1 MVKNNLP
8 KQSKGEMLLAT
19 ASQTVKKENE
29 RKSALTAA
37 GVKDIAAYDKAY
49 APLKDFDK
57 DVTSL
62 YAEINGLLGFDNI
75 SDSQLNHAKTNAQ
88 ELKNRIGQINSF
100 FDTYGNLYDENT
112 VKAMRSD
119 LSNIDSSLTEW
130 LDEASAEDY
139 LEKIKT
145 PPTVSTS
152 TVATAIKDKESEKAR
167 AERGGRDTTQI
178 TAELNAMYDNGGAYG
193 QAAKRRN
200 EYNANK
206 SALASAKAE
215 LASIINVSPSVNT
228 KAWETS
234 ATFEVDPVAQKRIA
248 ELNKEIESLETK
260 ISDYEKAYLASD
272 DAWLEAFGL
281 GEDLSAYENVTYGKN
296 EDPIAYI
303 AKTTVEPFEASSF
316 NNALSADERIVYNY
330 LLKNKGVK
338 AAQKWLSSGAV
349 RDTINQR
356 IGQAEGAFINERFN
370 SNLPKTALASA
381 YGISGGIGNYAN
393 GLIAPVAAT
402 INPKALSTPASI
414 YANQE
419 ASKDL
424 GFFGKAL
431 SDVSVSIGNMAP
443 SIVLGAV
450 NPVLGQASFGVSA
463 AGNSY
468 NEARKEGKT
477 VEQAA
482 LYGIVSGASEVF
494 LQSILGGIP
503 GISGAS
509 NKLVNAAK
517 NLKTPALRALAVY
530 GIDIAGEAAEEY
542 LQDILEPM
550 FRNAIFHEDN
560 EVKIFTGEAAYS
572 AMLGAL
578 TSAILNIPTLSTK
591 STKQLGAAMID
602 GGWYD
607 TLLDNALKLDK
618 DSNAFDLANKLK
630 NGELTASEENV
641 GELLRAYKT
650 DDGDLSFLEE
660 KGTIEEMP
668 NSVVTESVDN
678 LKAETNPSE
687 LKGEAL
693 VLNLLADGEVS
704 NSKAKKILEDTEALK
719 VIGADVE
726 GLDTISKKRAVIKE
740 AMQNYIAQNAE
751 KIASNAQRETTAQTA
766 TNTATEAQ
774 GKDADT
780 FQYKHIVEKQKL
792 GTRLLSELEGRT
804 SKAGEKLADKLTAMA
819 TSITGDEDANRAVY
833 KLFAN
838 PRYAAAASIEN
849 GADFLEIIRNFK
861 TDAGK
866 NFARQQMSGFIN
878 DAATAATMTELLRKD
893 VNVTL
898 ENAAGMKPSE
908 GKSAPKGYYDETDHR
923 VAIADNLL
931 TYETLVGTIAHEG
944 FHANGAIDRELVNNF
959 AKTLE
964 GLWGKDEKGNSVWEA
979 TVKRKKDSIEAYT
992 GKPTTTL
999 KAEEEV
1005 CAEALTNLFNTQK
1018 AWDVMGEMFGKIEG
1032 SDRLLN
1038 RIKNSLDRFFANFK
1052 KRFKGEM
1059 PAGKLTTF
1067 RENIEHLIK
1076 ETKGVKKETKKEA
1089 KKKEKAAKTE
1099 AKLEAELEAELAEE
1113 NELAEDAEVDEE
1125 VDEEADEVVDLVSDY
1140 ADKTKGRMF
1149 SSSDTDVILPTAEDD
1164 AKYLDAVNRGDMET
1178 AKRMVYEAADKAMP
1192 NSKIRAKDG
1201 SLIPVYHGTKEMFY
1215 EFDTTKKGGLNGTAE
1230 GFGIYLS
1237 DDTEVTEAYGDR
1249 QIKMYA
1255 NITKPASSEKKTIST
1270 STLVKLIKD
1279 TCEKQAQQMVD
1290 DGEYDSVKDA
1300 LMDTWVSNYVYTYEL
1315 GMERSYRETANT
1327 IMRLNG
1333 SDMDVIQEVMSGMA
1347 IRDYSKAMDFYRNSL
1362 TPITGFDGIVTQWE
1376 NSSTG
1381 KKSNIYLAFDSSQLK
1396 SADPVT
1402 YDDNGNIIPLSERFN
1417 PENNDIRYSSAD
1429 TDVLLPDTDITRPD
1443 IDSPSMRR
1451 DLTTLESAKDTNGGR
1466 LYNYKAME
1474 ADEEEYRKMLKKHGG
1489 LADNE
1494 IEELFNTVDAVV
1506 DRIKETIES
1515 DAELARAIDFG
1526 WERDIDDRAYSPLKQ
1541 NSDKL
1546 YKVSLDFSTMCRKRI
1561 LQQITQ
1567 SQIQEAMDKTLDAKE
1582 SIAVR
1587 QALAK
1592 LIDMGFQIE
1601 VACKLCYVESARLK
1615 SPAQIKKFLENKEQV
1630 LIEFLGGKS
1639 AKVAVKEAEAAIRE
1653 KLGVGNTPLKQLDH
1667 DTAEKIREV
1676 KRKTKAEYQPS
1687 AEESKYLETIRT
1699 LTRKDFTT
1707 PEGLENLAKNHYEI
1721 FNAYTSYVRNA
1732 TKSKAVE
1739 NDTWFRAG
1747 DTAAVGDKLIANMNT
1762 ENGLRSQSW
1771 SDFQVIHL
1779 LDYIAATIE
1788 LSTRGAKEQVYTK
1801 VPDFVKLMHG
1811 TNAMINL
1818 SLIPAKEYNGKL
1830 EYDKVEGM
1838 AFDIAMKLREKYPD
1852 VAGTIC
1858 IGIANEQIQ
1867 KLLASEDIDYVIP
1880 YHSSALNKH
1889 LRKAMDI
1896 PTWEDYQSYQGEKAL
1911 SEENAKENAMAMGVE
1926 LDKEKWHKAPSFS
1939 EWFDLKTAK
1948 EIAKSAKHGKY
1959 GVMTGAYMAMQ
1970 NAADNY
1976 KRLCAERGLLPK
1988 FSYGKAD
1995 FSNEENYWKLLIDRK
2010 MVNQETGEI
2019 IEQKPLTPKF
2029 NLDEI
2034 TEIMD
2039 DAIAQYPTV
2048 SKHQDA
2054 ATEVVTKLFVNG
2066 KVRGDMSAEEIYSAV
2081 EKAVL
2086 EETDNTT
2093 VYNILESAKDLDD
2106 GRMFSA
2112 EETDV
2117 ELPTIEERKLERER
2131 IKREGKKAGKSTAEI
2146 NQELYEYDKA
2156 QNDLAATAFG
2166 TIEPGEKRAR
2176 EFNAP
2181 KQTTKSDK
2189 VSLTARTVGEAGVTP
2204 EIALPRLESM
2214 IANGTFSYE
2223 PLKNKDLVAKAK
2235 AKIGTTQNSFDNALH
2250 AWMGNEKLISAEEI
2264 ATGWLLY
2271 DKAIE
2276 LGRVDT
2282 ALDIATVISQDA
2294 RRAGQAVQANRIL
2307 KSLTPEGQLYVAQRT
2322 AERLTDKLKAEGKT
2336 PRVRYTEEDAA
2347 VVETARKFGK
2357 RRAEDAIA
2365 REARKL
2371 SRSKEDNV
2379 PVEDWAKEIGNDVAE
2394 AISKRMEPL
2403 KKDLLVSRAVASDLL
2418 KFAENYALPK
2428 KQGPSR
2434 TAAERIADFFANRAQ
2449 YIEAWNQ
2456 ARDVLREKY
2465 KDSPEKLDL
2474 LEAFLNGT
2482 VDYNGEGSDIIMMRA
2497 VAEAALNNDVKIQ
2510 DLMRRAELGD
2520 IKGVIDDIYNRLQE
2534 TVTAEGSD
2542 AQLVRDAVQRWVTE
2556 KYVQAHPLTQRQ
2568 IDAVIR
2574 KKMVKLGKS
2583 VDYIV
2588 RSDRKNKGE
2597 LLQQITAMLVEA
2609 FGVSPE
2615 AASIAA
2621 IKIKERYDGILEKA
2635 ATSAFERATKERKPA
2650 QKKTLDELFMNYAN
2664 MGAFTSDYDKA
2675 LTEKLFKRD
2684 GIVVDKKLAEDL
2696 LNAETEE
2703 GRKAALEA
2711 IYRDIGSQLPS
2722 TFADRERA
2730 WRYLAMLGNFRTHGR
2745 NISGNAIFGGV
2756 IRTKDLI
2763 ATAIEAGAEKRF
2775 GIERTKAVL
2784 NPKKDKALLE
2794 AARGDAAVIHDML
2807 VYGEKYNDQ
2816 ATNDAIESGRVI
2828 FKNKALET
2836 LRKKNTEWLEKEDA
2850 FFLNRHYAHAL
2861 AQYCKAN
2868 GITAKDIQNGNVP
2881 DAARE
2886 YAIKEAKKATF
2897 RDDNDFSKKVSQMR
2911 FKGDGVGSKVGNFFV
2926 EGILPFR
2933 KTPANILVRGVEY
2946 SPIGLVKGT
2955 YHLFGKVRKGEM
2967 SAAEAIDEI
2976 ASGLTGTGLLLF
2988 GYILTALGFIRA
3000 TGDEEDREMEELMGH
3015 QSYALEIGN
3024 RSYTLDW
3031 LAPAALPFFVGAE
3044 IAELK
3049 KLEGDVKM
3057 ADIADAFKHV
3067 MEPMLELSC
3076 LQSLND
3082 ALDGV
3087 SYSDNKL
3094 SAFLVNAATSRLAQ
3108 YVPTLLGQLERTT
3121 ESARMSTYTDK
3132 DSFIDSDTQYLLG
3145 KISAKTPIVDY
3156 QQIPYIDAW
3165 GRVEDSGNI
3174 FSRAAENLIHPFYS
3188 SKIEESAME
3197 MELQRLNDST
3207 GEKSVYPKRAD
3218 KTITVAK
3225 EVDGKRVSE
3234 DYNLSAEEY
3243 VQYAKAKGKTAYD
3256 AITAFMG
3263 GDVYKMLDDTERVE
3277 AIEDIYS
3284 YADEYARTV
3293 ITDHELEG
3301 WKKEAADAQ
3310 RKGMSFDTFFNA
3322 YVSQISV
3329 KADKDF
3335 LGNAIS
3341 GTAAEKRKE
3350 IIDSITTDEK
3360 EREMLYGYLDVG
3372 VTAQNNGIISDIM
3385 DAAINKDT
3393 TAYDTAV
3400 QAYLDNNKG
3409 ADKSDVHKAVSKY
3422 QEELQMKFA
3431 KLSYDDPAEYERQIA
3446 KYRNGKDRV
3455 IASKFTERAMATA
3468 RTKWL
3473 NEYTDEL
3480 ARKLAK
3486 YSADTEN
3493 EESAE
3498 KVELIYAEAAK
3509 YGIKERE
3516 LKKRADKLK

>member
-1 MVKNNLP
+1 
-8 KQSKGEMLLAT
+8 
-19 ASQTVKKENE
+19 
-29 RKSALTAA
+29 
-37 GVKDIAAYDKAY
+37 
-49 APLKDFDK
+49 
-57 DVTSL
+57 
-62 YAEINGLLGFDNI
+62 
-75 SDSQLNHAKTNAQ
+75 
-88 ELKNRIGQINSF
+88 
-100 FDTYGNLYDENT
+100 
-112 VKAMRSD
+112 
-119 LSNIDSSLTEW
+119 
-130 LDEASAEDY
+130 
-139 LEKIKT
+139 
-145 PPTVSTS
+145 
-152 TVATAIKDKESEKAR
+152 
-167 AERGGRDTTQI
+167 
-178 TAELNAMYDNGGAYG
+178 
-193 QAAKRRN
+193 
-200 EYNANK
+200 
-206 SALASAKAE
+206 
-215 LASIINVSPSVNT
+215 
-228 KAWETS
+228 
-234 ATFEVDPVAQKRIA
+234 
-248 ELNKEIESLETK
+248 
-260 ISDYEKAYLASD
+260 
-272 DAWLEAFGL
+272 
-281 GEDLSAYENVTYGKN
+281 
-296 EDPIAYI
+296 
-303 AKTTVEPFEASSF
+303 
-316 NNALSADERIVYNY
+316 
-330 LLKNKGVK
+330 
-338 AAQKWLSSGAV
+338 
-349 RDTINQR
+349 
-356 IGQAEGAFINERFN
+356 
-370 SNLPKTALASA
+370 
-381 YGISGGIGNYAN
+381 
-393 GLIAPVAAT
+393 
-402 INPKALSTPASI
+402 
-414 YANQE
+414 
-419 ASKDL
+419 
-424 GFFGKAL
+424 
-431 SDVSVSIGNMAP
+431 
-443 SIVLGAV
+443 
-450 NPVLGQASFGVSA
+450 
-463 AGNSY
+463 
-468 NEARKEGKT
+468 
-477 VEQAA
+477 
-482 LYGIVSGASEVF
+482 
-494 LQSILGGIP
+494 
-503 GISGAS
+503 
-509 NKLVNAAK
+509 
-517 NLKTPALRALAVY
+517 
-530 GIDIAGEAAEEY
+530 
-542 LQDILEPM
+542 
-550 FRNAIFHEDN
+550 
-560 EVKIFTGEAAYS
+560 
-572 AMLGAL
+572 
-578 TSAILNIPTLSTK
+578 
-591 STKQLGAAMID
+591 
-602 GGWYD
+602 
-607 TLLDNALKLDK
+607 
-618 DSNAFDLANKLK
+618 
-630 NGELTASEENV
+630 
-641 GELLRAYKT
+641 
-650 DDGDLSFLEE
+650 
-660 KGTIEEMP
+660 
-668 NSVVTESVDN
+668 
-678 LKAETNPSE
+678 
-687 LKGEAL
+687 
-693 VLNLLADGEVS
+693 
-704 NSKAKKILEDTEALK
+704 
-719 VIGADVE
+719 
-726 GLDTISKKRAVIKE
+726 
-740 AMQNYIAQNAE
+740 
-751 KIASNAQRETTAQTA
+751 
-766 TNTATEAQ
+766 
-774 GKDADT
+774 
-780 FQYKHIVEKQKL
+780 
-792 GTRLLSELEGRT
+792 
-804 SKAGEKLADKLTAMA
+804 
-819 TSITGDEDANRAVY
+819 
-833 KLFAN
+833 
-838 PRYAAAASIEN
+838 
-849 GADFLEIIRNFK
+849 
-861 TDAGK
+861 
-866 NFARQQMSGFIN
+866 
-878 DAATAATMTELLRKD
+878 
-893 VNVTL
+893 
-898 ENAAGMKPSE
+898 
-908 GKSAPKGYYDETDHR
+908 
-923 VAIADNLL
+923 
-931 TYETLVGTIAHEG
+931 
-944 FHANGAIDRELVNNF
+944 
-959 AKTLE
+959 
-964 GLWGKDEKGNSVWEA
+964 
-979 TVKRKKDSIEAYT
+979 
-992 GKPTTTL
+992 
-999 KAEEEV
+999 
-1005 CAEALTNLFNTQK
+1005 
-1018 AWDVMGEMFGKIEG
+1018 MFGKIEG

-1059 PAGKLTTF
+1059 PTGKLTTF
-1067 RENIEHLIK
+1067 RENLEHLIK
-1076 ETKGVKKETKKEA
+1076 ETKGEVKPAKESKKESKKEA
-1089 KKKEKAAKTE
+1089 KKEAATDAE
-1099 AKLEAELEAELAEE
+1099 LDAELEAELAEE
-1113 NELAEDAEVDEE
+1113 TEVDEE

-1140 ADKTKGRMF
+1140 VGETKNAPAEEDETVELVSDLYDAEAKGGRLYSVGETDENSTLGLNSEDGDGIIGANTSKGGNRSY
-1149 SSSDTDVILPTAEDD
+1149 SSLYTDTDE
-1164 AKYLDAVNRGDMET
+1164 
-1178 AKRMVYEAADKAMP
+1178 
-1192 NSKIRAKDG
+1192 
-1201 SLIPVYHGTKEMFY
+1201 FY
-1215 EFDTTKKGGLNGTAE
+1215 RD
-1230 GFGIYLS
+1230 
-1237 DDTEVTEAYGDR
+1237 VPYGDR
-1249 QIKMYA
+1249 ENFMLHLVRA
-1255 NITKPASSEKKTIST
+1255 TNNIP
-1270 STLVKLIKD
+1270 
-1279 TCEKQAQQMVD
+1279 
-1290 DGEYDSVKDA
+1290 DGETRFVYVNGYIFEADGFMSGHIVGPYDENTKMLLERKKVVYGRINENRSGAAVWSKA
-1300 LMDTWVSNYVYTYEL
+1300 VRNAGGGSGNYIGVPRR
-1315 GMERSYRETANT
+1315 GRSGVND
-1327 IMRLNG
+1327 RLSGIPSG
-1333 SDMDVIQEVMSGMA
+1333 SDTQGDFGRIRQAYASAEEIEKLVRELKEKFGVSDEELASIEVK
-1347 IRDYSKAMDFYRNSL
+1347 RDYS
-1362 TPITGFDGIVTQWE
+1362 
-1376 NSSTG
+1376 ST
-1381 KKSNIYLAFDSSQLK
+1381 
-1396 SADPVT
+1396 
-1402 YDDNGNIIPLSERFN
+1402 
-1417 PENNDIRYSSAD
+1417 D
-1429 TDVLLPDTDITRPD
+1429 TDVLPSDTDITHPG
-1443 IDSPSMRR
+1443 ITSHSMRR
-1451 DLTTLESAKDTNGGR
+1451 DL
-1466 LYNYKAME
+1466 
-1474 ADEEEYRKMLKKHGG
+1474 
-1489 LADNE
+1489 
-1494 IEELFNTVDAVV
+1494 
-1506 DRIKETIES
+1506 
-1515 DAELARAIDFG
+1515 
-1526 WERDIDDRAYSPLKQ
+1526 
-1541 NSDKL
+1541 
-1546 YKVSLDFSTMCRKRI
+1546 
-1561 LQQITQ
+1561 
-1567 SQIQEAMDKTLDAKE
+1567 
-1582 SIAVR
+1582 
-1587 QALAK
+1587 
-1592 LIDMGFQIE
+1592 
-1601 VACKLCYVESARLK
+1601 
-1615 SPAQIKKFLENKEQV
+1615 
-1630 LIEFLGGKS
+1630 
-1639 AKVAVKEAEAAIRE
+1639 
-1653 KLGVGNTPLKQLDH
+1653 
-1667 DTAEKIREV
+1667 
-1676 KRKTKAEYQPS
+1676 
-1687 AEESKYLETIRT
+1687 
-1699 LTRKDFTT
+1699 
-1707 PEGLENLAKNHYEI
+1707 
-1721 FNAYTSYVRNA
+1721 A
-1732 TKSKAVE
+1732 T
-1739 NDTWFRAG
+1739 
-1747 DTAAVGDKLIANMNT
+1747 
-1762 ENGLRSQSW
+1762 
-1771 SDFQVIHL
+1771 
-1779 LDYIAATIE
+1779 
-1788 LSTRGAKEQVYTK
+1788 
-1801 VPDFVKLMHG
+1801 
-1811 TNAMINL
+1811 
-1818 SLIPAKEYNGKL
+1818 
-1830 EYDKVEGM
+1830 
-1838 AFDIAMKLREKYPD
+1838 
-1852 VAGTIC
+1852 
-1858 IGIANEQIQ
+1858 
-1867 KLLASEDIDYVIP
+1867 
-1880 YHSSALNKH
+1880 
-1889 LRKAMDI
+1889 
-1896 PTWEDYQSYQGEKAL
+1896 
-1911 SEENAKENAMAMGVE
+1911 
-1926 LDKEKWHKAPSFS
+1926 
-1939 EWFDLKTAK
+1939 
-1948 EIAKSAKHGKY
+1948 
-1959 GVMTGAYMAMQ
+1959 
-1970 NAADNY
+1970 
-1976 KRLCAERGLLPK
+1976 
-1988 FSYGKAD
+1988 
-1995 FSNEENYWKLLIDRK
+1995 
-2010 MVNQETGEI
+2010 
-2019 IEQKPLTPKF
+2019 
-2029 NLDEI
+2029 
-2034 TEIMD
+2034 
-2039 DAIAQYPTV
+2039 
-2048 SKHQDA
+2048 
-2054 ATEVVTKLFVNG
+2054 
-2066 KVRGDMSAEEIYSAV
+2066 
-2081 EKAVL
+2081 
-2086 EETDNTT
+2086 
-2093 VYNILESAKDLDD
+2093 LESAKDLDD
-2106 GRMFSA
+2106 GRMYSA

-2146 NQELYEYDKA
+2146 NQELHEYDKA

-2223 PLKNKDLVAKAK
+2223 PLKNKDLVAKAR

-2322 AERLTDKLKAEGKT
+2322 AKRLTDKLKAEGKT

-2394 AISKRMEPL
+2394 AISKRIEPL
-2403 KKDLLVSRAVASDLL
+2403 NKKDLLVSRAVASDLL
-2418 KFAENYALPK
+2418 KFAENYALPEK
-2428 KQGPSR
+2428 QAQGPSR

-2534 TVTAEGSD
+2534 TVKAEGSD
-2542 AQLVRDAVQRWVTE
+2542 AQLVRDAVQIWVTE

-2574 KKMVKLGKS
+2574 KKMVQLGKS

-2597 LLQQITAMLVEA
+2597 LLQQITAMLVEE

-2745 NISGNAIFGGV
+2745 NIAGNAIFGGV

-2763 ATAIEAGAEKRF
+2763 ATAIEARAEKRF

-2911 FKGDGVGSKVGNFFV
+2911 FKGDSVGSKVGNFFV

-3057 ADIADAFKHV
+3057 ADITSA
-3067 MEPMLELSC
+3067 MLGIMGPMLELSC
-3076 LQSLND
+3076 LQSIND
-3082 ALDGV
+3082 LFESVGYAKENEAPAAV
-3087 SYSDNKL
+3087 
-3094 SAFLVNAATSRLAQ
+3094 LVTAATSHFTQ
-3108 YVPTLLGQLERTT
+3108 YIPTIFGQIERIGQSVKMKAYT
-3121 ESARMSTYTDK
+3121 EK
-3132 DSFIDSDTQYLLG
+3132 DSFLTSDAQYL
-3145 KISAKTPIVDY
+3145 ISAASAKIPLWDY
-3156 QQIPYIDAW
+3156 KQIPDIDAW
-3165 GRVEDSGNI
+3165 GRAEDSGNI

-3207 GEKSVYPKRAD
+3207 GEKSVYPSTKVV
-3218 KTITVAK
+3218 KKITVAK

-3310 RKGMSFDTFFNA
+3310 QKGMSFDTFFNA
-3322 YVSQISV
+3322 YVAQTSV

-3493 EESAE
+3493 KESAE

-3516 LKKRADKLK
+3516 LNKRADKLK